1 MSDDHPS
8 DPTGGEPARPLPAGE
23 APPTVAVLPEAAPS
37 PLPPRRSWGRRVAL
51 FPLTRILVGSVGC
64 VLAGGSVF
72 GLSKPLAR
80 WLGTTHDA
88 ATLLTALP
96 ATVALL
102 LAYALVFWL
111 LERRAI
117 TELSRRGT
125 LREGAGGVLLGLLLV
140 GVLYGVLAAAGAY
153 RVLGTTDGS
162 GLLGGLLLIT
172 FFATFEE
179 VVFRGALYRVVEGSL
194 GTVLAL
200 VISAALFGL
209 VHADNPG
216 AGNLGAV
223 SAGLAGMLLGV
234 CYTLTRR
241 LWLPIGLHIGWNY
254 AQVVF
259 GTPVSGTTR
268 LTEAAWFRGELVG
281 SELLTGGAY
290 GVENSLVCI
299 ALIVVVTAAGL
310 VVGWRG
316 GLLVSPFWSRRPAS
330 AQVAEQGAD
339 PQPPGVAG

>member
-1 MSDDHPS
+1 MSDDHTR
-8 DPTGGEPARPLPAGE
+8 DATAGEPAPLLPADE
-23 APPTVAVLPEAAPS
+23 APPAVAVPPTAAQS
-37 PLPPRRSWGRRVAL
+37 PRSARRSWGRRIAL
-51 FPLTRILVGSVGC
+51 FPLTRILVGSVVC
-64 VLAGGSVF
+64 TLAGGGVF
-72 GLSKPLAR
+72 ALSSPLAR
-80 WLGTTHDA
+80 WLGTTRDA
-88 ATLLTALP
+88 ASVLMAVP
-96 ATVALL
+96 ATAALL

-111 LERRAI
+111 LERRPI
-117 TELSRRGT
+117 TELSRTGT
-125 LREGAGGVLLGLLLV
+125 LREGAGGLLLGLLLV
-140 GVLYGVLAAAGAY
+140 SFLYGVLAAAGAY

-179 VVFRGALYRVVEGSL
+179 VVFRGVLYRVVEGSL
-194 GTVLAL
+194 GTILAL
-200 VISAALFGL
+200 VISAVLFGW

-223 SAGLAGMLLGV
+223 SAGLAGVLLGV

-281 SELLTGGAY
+281 ADLLTGGAY

-299 ALIVVVTAAGL
+299 ALIVVVTGAGL
-310 VVGWRG
+310 VVGART
-316 GLLVSPFWSRRPAS
+316 GLLVAPFWSRRATS

-339 PQPPGVAG
+339 PQTPGVAG